1 MLLSGVNELLWGSK
15 WREDAVGWISS
26 RKPTERFEAITLLRA
41 SNDPVIQDST
51 RSGALPG
58 LFPIGPGPLE
68 WQ

>member
-1 MLLSGVNELLWGSK
+1 MNELLWRSK

-41 SNDPVIQDST
+41 SNDPVTQDPT
-51 RSGALPG
+51 RSGVLPRP
-58 LFPIGPGPLE
+58 FPIGLGPLG